1 MATLE
6 ERTFHIST
14 STIMKVVL
22 ILFVLWI
29 VYLILDVI
37 ALIFTA
43 FVLASA
49 ITPWVDRLQQRRI
62 PRVASVIAIY
72 AILFGIIS
80 IAIVLIVPALINE
93 VSALA
98 SKLPE
103 LYSSIAGS
111 VFGVTQ
117 APDQAATISAIEKNL
132 QTLSQGLLQL
142 TSGIFGT
149 LSSIFGGVASFITV
163 LVIVFYMTVEEQ
175 GMKKLIQSVAPI
187 KYQPYLLQLIG
198 KIQAKMGSWLRGQLL
213 LSLIIG
219 VTTYIVLAIL
229 GVKYAVLLALLAG
242 VFEIIPFIGP
252 ILAAIPAVF
261 FAASDSTVRAFIVAG
276 VYLVIQQLENNF
288 IVPKVMQQSV
298 GLNPLV
304 ILIAVLIGAR
314 LAGFLGAI
322 LAVPVAA
329 IVAIFFRDVFEDR
342 RTKDARLEPDRSA
355 E

>member
-14 STIMKVVL
+14 TTIMKVVL

-49 ITPWVDRLQQRRI
+49 ITPWVDKLQQRRI

-72 AILFGIIS
+72 AVLFGIIS
-80 IAIVLIVPALINE
+80 IAVVLIVPALINE
-93 VSALA
+93 VSTLA

-163 LVIVFYMTVEEQ
+163 LVIVF
-175 GMKKLIQSVAPI
+175 
-187 KYQPYLLQLIG
+187 
-198 KIQAKMGSWLRGQLL
+198 
-213 LSLIIG
+213 
-219 VTTYIVLAIL
+219 
-229 GVKYAVLLALLAG
+229 
-242 VFEIIPFIGP
+242 
-252 ILAAIPAVF
+252 
-261 FAASDSTVRAFIVAG
+261 
-276 VYLVIQQLENNF
+276 
-288 IVPKVMQQSV
+288 
-298 GLNPLV
+298 
-304 ILIAVLIGAR
+304 
-314 LAGFLGAI
+314 
-322 LAVPVAA
+322 
-329 IVAIFFRDVFEDR
+329 
-342 RTKDARLEPDRSA
+342 
-355 E
+355 